1 MVLVPDLLLPEKEVA
16 IVYFLQRE
24 IFLRLV
30 NALLFEPVS
39 ECHPSFDFF
48 SRYFL
53 TLPLYLWILLHEGA
67 SSFEHL
73 SKEILCFVRNLTYLD
88 CCPAAID
95 VGICINRNDI
105 SNIFGLKV
113 ADAAGKDVILCNRY
127 DIGECLD
134 LRGYF
139 FFLQL
144 PFVSDCVLEGLQV
157 DEFVHI

>member
-53 TLPLYLWILLHEGA
+53 TLPLYLRILLHKGA
-67 SSFEHL
+67 SSF
-73 SKEILCFVRNLTYLD
+73 
-88 CCPAAID
+88 
-95 VGICINRNDI
+95 
-105 SNIFGLKV
+105 
-113 ADAAGKDVILCNRY
+113 
-127 DIGECLD
+127 
-134 LRGYF
+134 
-139 FFLQL
+139 
-144 PFVSDCVLEGLQV
+144 
-157 DEFVHI
+157 